1 MPEWRPGSLVMA
13 RERDWIVLPQDE
25 PDVIRL
31 RPIDGNDA
39 DGIGIHLQLEPD
51 ALHEATYPVPDPSR
65 ARGSAP
71 GRLLHD
77 AARLRLRSGAGPFR
91 SMERLP
97 VSPRPY
103 QLVPLIMALRLDPVR
118 LLIADDCA
126 QRRSPSCPS
135 PRRNSGGWSPP
146 LGSQP
151 A

>member
-13 RERDWIVLPQDE
+13 RERDWIVLPPDE

-39 DGIGIHLQLEPD
+39 DGIGIHRRLEPD
-51 ALHEATYPVPDPSR
+51 ALHEATYPAPDPSR

-91 SMERLP
+91 SMGRLP

-118 LLIADDCA
+118 LLIAHDCA

-135 PRRNSGGWSPP
+135 PRRNSGGWWPP
-146 LGSQP
+146 LGGQP